1 MGAATTRAV
10 RSTAMSP
17 LRLPR
22 WTALLVL
29 PLLAGALLLMHGLDA
44 GASTSGLPAA
54 AAAAPTH
61 AHHGETPAEHHDA
74 GCDGCEI
81 GHVMAACVAIVA
93 TVVGLRLARRAMG
106 PRVATRAAA
115 APGLVR
121 AARELL
127 RPPEPA
133 WVRLAVMR
141 C

>member
-1 MGAATTRAV
+1 
-10 RSTAMSP
+10 MSP

-29 PLLAGALLLMHGLDA
+29 PLLAGALLLMHGLGA
-44 GASTSGLPAA
+44 GATTTGL
-54 AAAAPTH
+54 
-61 AHHGETPAEHHDA
+61 HGPSAVASDHSHQSATPAEHDDA
-74 GCDGCEI
+74 GCEGCAV

-93 TVVGLRLARRAMG
+93 TVVGLRFARRVIGA
-106 PRVATRAAA
+106 RVSTLVDTTA
-115 APGLVR
+115 GHVR
-121 AARELL
+121 AARRLL

>member
-1 MGAATTRAV
+1 
-10 RSTAMSP
+10 MSP

-44 GASTSGLPAA
+44 GATTDGLHEAS
-54 AAAAPTH
+54 AAAPTH
-61 AHHGETPAEHHDA
+61 SHQGTSPAEHHDP
-74 GCDGCEI
+74 GCDDCAV

-93 TVVGLRLARRAMG
+93 TVVGLRVARRDAG
-106 PRVATRAAA
+106 GRVSTFVGSTTGRV
-115 APGLVR
+115 G
-121 AARELL
+121 AARQLL
-127 RPPEPA
+127 RPPDPA

>member
-1 MGAATTRAV
+1 
-10 RSTAMSP
+10 MSP

-44 GASTSGLPAA
+44 GATTNGLHGASAA
-54 AAAAPTH
+54 VSTH
-61 AHHGETPAEHHDA
+61 AHEGDTPAEHHDA
-74 GCDGCEI
+74 GCEGCAV

-93 TVVGLRLARRAMG
+93 TAVGLRLARH
-106 PRVATRAAA
+106 ATGTRLSALTLSA
-115 APGLVR
+115 VSRIR
-121 AARELL
+121 AARQVL
-127 RPPEPA
+127 RPPDPA

>member
-1 MGAATTRAV
+1 
-10 RSTAMSP
+10 MSP

-29 PLLAGALLLMHGLDA
+29 PLLVGALLLMHGLDA
-44 GASTSGLPAA
+44 GASTTGLHGV

-61 AHHGETPAEHHDA
+61 GHHIETPAEHRDA
-74 GCDGCEI
+74 GCEGCTF

-93 TVVGLRLARRAMG
+93 TVVGLRLARRATG
-106 PRVATRAAA
+106 TRLST
-115 APGLVR
+115 LVFSALGRIR
-121 AARELL
+121 AARQLL
-127 RPPEPA
+127 RPPDPA

>member
-1 MGAATTRAV
+1 MN
-10 RSTAMSP
+10 P

-22 WTALLVL
+22 WTAVLVL

-44 GASTSGLPAA
+44 GATTNEPHGASAVALDH
-54 AAAAPTH
+54 TH
-61 AHHGETPAEHHDA
+61 QGGAPAEHHDA
-74 GCDGCEI
+74 GCDGCVV

-93 TVVGLRLARRAMG
+93 TVVGLRLARRAAG
-106 PRVATRAAA
+106 VRVSTLVGSANGCIRA
-115 APGLVR
+115 V
-121 AARELL
+121 RELL

>member
-1 MGAATTRAV
+1 
-10 RSTAMSP
+10 MSP

-44 GASTSGLPAA
+44 GATTTGPHGASAVASD
-54 AAAAPTH
+54 H
-61 AHHGETPAEHHDA
+61 SHHGETPAEHHDA
-74 GCDGCEI
+74 GCEDCAV
-81 GHVMAACVAIVA
+81 HVMAACVAIVA
-93 TVVGLRLARRAMG
+93 TVVGLRLARRAAG
-106 PRVATRAAA
+106 TRLSTLVDRATGRI
-115 APGLVR
+115 R
-121 AARELL
+121 AARQLL

>member
-1 MGAATTRAV
+1 M
-10 RSTAMSP
+10 AMSP

-44 GASTSGLPAA
+44 GATTNGLHAA

-61 AHHGETPAEHHDA
+61 SHQDEAPTEHRDA
-74 GCDGCEI
+74 GCDGCAV
-81 GHVMAACVAIVA
+81 GHVLAACVAIMA
-93 TVVGLRLARRAMG
+93 TVVGLRLARRAAG
-106 PRVATRAAA
+106 VSVSTLVDFATARTRAARQ
-115 APGLVR
+115 V
-121 AARELL
+121 L
-127 RPPEPA
+127 RPPDPA

>member
-1 MGAATTRAV
+1 
-10 RSTAMSP
+10 MSS

-44 GASTSGLPAA
+44 GPSTNGLPGASA
-54 AAAAPTH
+54 TAPAH
-61 AHHGETPAEHHDA
+61 AHHGEQPAEHHDA
-74 GCDGCEI
+74 GCDGCGV

-93 TVVGLRLARRAMG
+93 TVVGLRFARRAMG
-106 PRVATRAAA
+106 ARAATLVA
-115 APGLVR
+115 AAMGR
-121 AARELL
+121 IGAARELL

>member
-1 MGAATTRAV
+1 
-10 RSTAMSP
+10 MSP

-44 GASTSGLPAA
+44 GASTAGLHGV

-61 AHHGETPAEHHDA
+61 DHRAETPAEHRDA
-74 GCDGCEI
+74 GCDGCTF
-81 GHVMAACVAIVA
+81 GHVMAACVAIAA
-93 TVVGLRLARRAMG
+93 TVVGLRLARRG
-106 PRVATRAAA
+106 TGTRLSTLVASSTGRI
-115 APGLVR
+115 R
-121 AARELL
+121 AARQLL
-127 RPPEPA
+127 RPPDPA